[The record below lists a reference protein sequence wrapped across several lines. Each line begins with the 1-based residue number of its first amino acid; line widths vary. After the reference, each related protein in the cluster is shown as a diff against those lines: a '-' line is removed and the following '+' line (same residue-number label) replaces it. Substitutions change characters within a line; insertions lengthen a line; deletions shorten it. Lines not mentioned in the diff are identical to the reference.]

1 MRVRAVVGA
10 VLASGVVILGGWE
23 IGAQHAATLTTQVTT
38 PKATATSAGP
48 PHASAGST
56 SSTTAAPTAAPTAT
70 SARSADGT
78 YKGSVV
84 DTPYGT
90 VQVSATISG
99 GKLSQVT
106 ALKLTDDGGRSVEI
120 SREAVPILRSEVL
133 KAQSANVDSVSGATY
148 TTQGY
153 LTSLQAALDS
163 AHFG

>member
-10 VLASGVVILGGWE
+10 VLASGAVILGGWE
-23 IGAQHAATLTTQVTT
+23 VGAQHATTLTT
-38 PKATATSAGP
+38 PNPAATSTAPSAAP
-48 PHASAGST
+48 PQASAGST
-56 SSTTAAPTAAPTAT
+56 APAAPVAT
-70 SARSADGT
+70 SAGAADGT

-84 DTPYGT
+84 NTRYGT

-99 GKLSQVT
+99 DKISQVT
-106 ALKLTDDGGRSVEI
+106 ALKLTDDGGRSVQI

-148 TTQGY
+148 TTEGY

>member
-1 MRVRAVVGA
+1 VRVRAVVGA

-23 IGAQHAATLTTQVTT
+23 AGAQHVATLTAQVAT
-38 PKATATSAGP
+38 PKVAATSAAVP
-48 PHASAGST
+48 QTGST
-56 SSTTAAPTAAPTAT
+56 STASAAPTA
-70 SARSADGT
+70 SAAASSGAADGT

-84 DTPYGT
+84 NTDYGT
-90 VQVSATISG
+90 VQVSVTLSG
-99 GKLSQVT
+99 GKISEVT
-106 ALKLTDDGGRSVEI
+106 ALKLTDDGGRSVQI
-120 SREAVPILRSEVL
+120 SREAAPVLRSEVL